1 MREASTTPSGSDACR
16 YAQRIADQS
25 MTSALPASSRYA
37 EIDAPQA
44 LRDRLRCSWRFRQ
57 GDTDPLPAQVLPDGC
72 VDLIWDGRVV
82 FVAGPDRGASVAT
95 LAPGSVLS
103 GVRLAAG
110 AGASLLGVPLHA
122 IADQRV
128 ALEALW
134 DGRGRDWQA
143 RLEDSTEPLALLH
156 ALCASRP
163 FVADQPMAWMF
174 AQLAGDDAPRMA
186 ELTSSLGIS
195 ERTLRRR
202 CQDAFGYG
210 AKTLE
215 RILRLQRFLRIASGH
230 ATLTAAALQAGYG
243 DAPHLVRDSRQLTGL
258 SPRDLVRQHAS

>member
-1 MREASTTPSGSDACR
+1 
-16 YAQRIADQS
+16 
-25 MTSALPASSRYA
+25 
-37 EIDAPQA
+37 
-44 LRDRLRCSWRFRQ
+44 
-57 GDTDPLPAQVLPDGC
+57 
-72 VDLIWDGRVV
+72 
-82 FVAGPDRGASVAT
+82 
-95 LAPGSVLS
+95 
-103 GVRLAAG
+103 VRLAAG
-110 AGASLLGVPLHA
+110 AGARLLGVPLHA

-143 RLEDSTEPLALLH
+143 RLEDGADPLPLLH

-163 FVADQPMAWMF
+163 LQTDQPMAWLF
-174 AQLAGDDAPRMA
+174 AQLAGADAPRTA
-186 ELTSSLGIS
+186 ELTRSLGIS

-215 RILRLQRFLRIASGH
+215 RILRLQRFLRIACGH
-230 ATLTAAALQAGYG
+230 ATLTAAALEAGYG

-258 SPRDLVRQHAS
+258 NPRELVRRHAR